1 MKRSVF
7 VKHILIVFLLAIST
21 MVLTS
26 CGKKKDGSY
35 NFYYASY
42 KGAERVES
50 KIYYNDNF
58 FSSPA
63 SKYNEELSTAS
74 ICLALSGF
82 SQASSGNYI
91 NSPMN
96 AQDLFNKLGFSNF
109 KSNSDGI
116 SKPNAHSFGVY
127 MASKVIDD
135 YTLIGVTVRGAGY
148 LSEWASNVRLGENP
162 KYADGFYEASSIYL
176 ESLKTY
182 ITENNISGKI
192 KIWTAGYSRGGA
204 GVNLSIGRIDLSL
217 VDGTNILGDNL
228 SFNKDDIYAYC
239 FEAPA
244 GVVYSLNDDGSIY
257 EKGENFSNI
266 HCIVN
271 INDPVPY
278 VGPMEYGFVRFGV
291 DHYLPDILTDI
302 NFNKHVEYVKK
313 IMDDIP
319 NSDYFNG
326 YTIDNFKYNGVL
338 SLTKRVNY
346 PMGMYLD
353 SFIKELAKAIG
364 SRSNYSSN
372 YEKQISGLCELVF
385 KNDNTKDSFIDIAIS
400 LGKNIILQDSNEIL
414 LVDLQHNLKRTW
426 EDFKPL
432 LRKAI
437 KKTGIEGIDID
448 ELFGLMQGVIDAI
461 LSMTTSM
468 DALSTIPTLLSMDNV
483 KAFASSHIPEIQLAH
498 MFAIDKNY
506 NNKAIG
512 TLSSSYYKL
521 IVNTSS
527 SFTLYANDK
536 EISKVTQDSYDSK
549 VVLEKLGDSYT
560 YYLPSNATYEIKS
573 LDDVEVSLFVVDSAY
588 ITDYLVDNNTAMNVI
603 KGDILW

>member
-63 SKYNEELSTAS
+63 SNYNEELSTAS

-91 NSPMN
+91 NSPIN

-109 KSNSDGI
+109 KSNNDGI

-176 ESLKTY
+176 DSLKTY

-228 SFNKDDIYAYC
+228 FFNKDVI
-239 FEAPA
+239 
-244 GVVYSLNDDGSIY
+244 I
-257 EKGENFSNI
+257 
-266 HCIVN
+266 
-271 INDPVPY
+271 
-278 VGPMEYGFVRFGV
+278 
-291 DHYLPDILTDI
+291 
-302 NFNKHVEYVKK
+302 FNLVK
-313 IMDDIP
+313 
-319 NSDYFNG
+319 
-326 YTIDNFKYNGVL
+326 
-338 SLTKRVNY
+338 
-346 PMGMYLD
+346 
-353 SFIKELAKAIG
+353 
-364 SRSNYSSN
+364 
-372 YEKQISGLCELVF
+372 
-385 KNDNTKDSFIDIAIS
+385 
-400 LGKNIILQDSNEIL
+400 
-414 LVDLQHNLKRTW
+414 
-426 EDFKPL
+426 
-432 LRKAI
+432 
-437 KKTGIEGIDID
+437 
-448 ELFGLMQGVIDAI
+448 
-461 LSMTTSM
+461 
-468 DALSTIPTLLSMDNV
+468 
-483 KAFASSHIPEIQLAH
+483 
-498 MFAIDKNY
+498 
-506 NNKAIG
+506 
-512 TLSSSYYKL
+512 
-521 IVNTSS
+521 
-527 SFTLYANDK
+527 
-536 EISKVTQDSYDSK
+536 
-549 VVLEKLGDSYT
+549 
-560 YYLPSNATYEIKS
+560 
-573 LDDVEVSLFVVDSAY
+573 
-588 ITDYLVDNNTAMNVI
+588 
-603 KGDILW
+603 